1 MDHWNILLSANLL
14 FMKSEYILVLLQCL
28 PLFLS
33 LSERRMYVQV
43 LYLCAYTRHM
53 LQKCNLCTTTYQV
66 VDILDAFTLELTPY
80 EMYEVQQCKLVFRR
94 SKKGRVFGQCPNHNS
109 SSIGIRAF
117 HYYKKLISL
126 DKNSMKYG
134 LQKEQ

>member
-1 MDHWNILLSANLL
+1 M
-14 FMKSEYILVLLQCL
+14 YI
-28 PLFLS
+28 
-33 LSERRMYVQV
+33 

-53 LQKCNLCTTTYQV
+53 LQKCNLCTTTYYV

-134 LQKEQ
+134 L